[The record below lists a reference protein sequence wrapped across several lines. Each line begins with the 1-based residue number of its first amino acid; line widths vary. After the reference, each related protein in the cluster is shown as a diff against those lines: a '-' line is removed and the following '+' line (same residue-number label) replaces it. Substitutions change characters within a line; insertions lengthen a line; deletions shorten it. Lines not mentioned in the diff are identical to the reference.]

1 MNADERSGLAA
12 SEQQTEPISD
22 AGCEEKVNRS
32 VSWTAPCA
40 GFAELRAR
48 TAALRDTARE
58 NSIQAFRDK
67 ADIRFRAWSDIF
79 YHSAQACSAFD
90 ALEADAKDETRREV
104 GD

>member
-1 MNADERSGLAA
+1 MSTVEDSGLAA
-12 SEQQTEPISD
+12 SEHKPEPAD
-22 AGCEEKVNRS
+22 AAGCKAEVDRS

-90 ALEADAKDETRREV
+90 ALEADAKYETRREV